1 MFIQGFFSE
10 ANANWAAS
18 ALPAITILC
27 GYFLSKRIK
36 FAVLTI
42 LSNLFICIF
51 ILIVSFNG
59 NLIFLD
65 LKVRSIKKIKGVEYF
80 K

>member
-27 GYFLSKRIK
+27 GYFLSKHIK

-42 LSNLFICIF
+42 FLNLLICIY
-51 ILIVSFNG
+51 ILIISFLYIG
-59 NLIFLD
+59 L
-65 LKVRSIKKIKGVEYF
+65 
-80 K
+80 